1 LWLLSPAIGELLSGP
16 SPPLEFFNP
25 FSYLLLA
32 SLYCSGAVLIR
43 ELKNRWDL
51 DFKGLLLLGAVFVLR
66 AASYMNRIDWSLPE
80 SATNRLSIISG
91 GLAFMILLA
100 FLMEF
105 RGITGM
111 FVVCFF
117 AVALLM
123 LLRFKIKKSIGSV

>member
-1 LWLLSPAIGELLSGP
+1 LWLLSPAIGELLSGS

-32 SLYCSGAVLIR
+32 SLYGSGAVLIR

-51 DFKGLLLLGAVFVLR
+51 DFKGLLLLGAVFVLC
-66 AASYMNRIDWSLPE
+66 AASYVNRIDCSLPE
-80 SATNRLSIISG
+80 SAASLLSIISS

-111 FVVCFF
+111 FVVGFF

-123 LLRFKIKKSIGSV
+123 LLRFKIKKSIRSV